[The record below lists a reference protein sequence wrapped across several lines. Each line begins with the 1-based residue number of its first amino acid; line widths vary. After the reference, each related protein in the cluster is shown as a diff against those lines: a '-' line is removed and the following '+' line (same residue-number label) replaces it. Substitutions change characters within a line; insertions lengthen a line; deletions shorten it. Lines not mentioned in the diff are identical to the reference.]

1 MKYDVLIIGGGVN
14 GLAVAY
20 HLSHI
25 KKLKVLLLEQF
36 TLGNPFGGSHGFSR
50 IIRGTYANPIY
61 IQWMKRVYQYEW
73 PLLEKEAGR
82 RLIHP
87 NPGCFFGTGKLFEK
101 YLQAIEN
108 SGFDIQRLSVS
119 DARRLFPQFT
129 FANCS
134 AVLSDRTGGVIAAA
148 EVLQNLAHIARKN
161 GVEIR
166 ENTKVVNIDAD
177 KNSLQVMTD
186 EETFSTNRL
195 VVATGAYLPQLFPQ
209 FRSHLT
215 AIRQTVGYFILQGDP
230 KSFQIGNFP
239 NWSYLGEQ
247 VFYGLP
253 EFGSKGIKV
262 AQHRTSGK
270 TDDPNQHISQGD
282 PAEIKILE
290 HFVKEQFV
298 QPIQKL
304 VSSETCFYAN
314 TPTEDF
320 ILECLPSDPRVVI
333 GSACSG
339 HAFKFAPLTG
349 RILAELALHGK
360 TTIPEFEEY
369 KQIFLTPLH

>member
-14 GLAVAY
+14 GLATAY
-20 HLSHI
+20 NLSHV
-25 KKLKVLLLEQF
+25 KKLNVLLLEQF

-50 IIRGTYANPIY
+50 IIRGTYANPLY

-101 YLQAIEN
+101 YLQAIEH

-119 DARRLFPQFT
+119 DARRLFPQFK

-148 EVLQNLAHIARKN
+148 ETLQSLAHIARKN

-177 KNSLQVMTD
+177 KNSLQVITD

-195 VVATGAYLPQLFPQ
+195 VVATGAYLPQLFPRIPLPPHRNSANGGL
-209 FRSHLT
+209 FHSSRRS
-215 AIRQTVGYFILQGDP
+215 
-230 KSFQIGNFP
+230 
-239 NWSYLGEQ
+239 
-247 VFYGLP
+247 
-253 EFGSKGIKV
+253 
-262 AQHRTSGK
+262 
-270 TDDPNQHISQGD
+270 
-282 PAEIKILE
+282 KILSDWK
-290 HFVKEQFV
+290 FSQLGLFRR
-298 QPIQKL
+298 
-304 VSSETCFYAN
+304 T
-314 TPTEDF
+314 DF
-320 ILECLPSDPRVVI
+320 LRL
-333 GSACSG
+333 A
-339 HAFKFAPLTG
+339 
-349 RILAELALHGK
+349 RIWIEGD
-360 TTIPEFEEY
+360 
-369 KQIFLTPLH
+369 